1 LLNTVLNGN
10 GGAAALHCSIEN
22 SQKCL
27 FFIKGNQ
34 FSYNEAGKN
43 GGAIS
48 YDLFSPIGLLEN

>member
-1 LLNTVLNGN
+1 LNGN

-22 SQKCL
+22 LQKCL